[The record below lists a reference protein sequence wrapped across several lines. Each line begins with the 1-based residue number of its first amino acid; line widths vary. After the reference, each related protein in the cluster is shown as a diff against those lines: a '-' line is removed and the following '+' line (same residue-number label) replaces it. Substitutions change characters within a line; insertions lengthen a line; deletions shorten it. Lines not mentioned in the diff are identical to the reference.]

1 MRSKVAGRGN
11 VLWKDCEGKGRAKM
25 LRGRHREHRWAL
37 RALLSVFIFAFLFA
51 AIPVSAHQAESNR
64 QFTLQIYGNANED
77 DTIDMRDVT
86 YIKLVIFGKKPETA
100 LCDANYDGRVSMLDV
115 VQTKLIIVGKE
126 GKLTLKDFLDRT
138 VTVEEP
144 VRAAVLNSNFELM
157 IYALGAYNQVAAV
170 SEKYR
175 EKYPL
180 IKALIEAGKIPE
192 DLPKIGGSLWSGLD
206 LEKLMEVSPDCVIL
220 WAYSE
225 ADYER
230 VEEIEEKAGIP
241 VIAIDLDVIE
251 DLDRAMLLLGWLFNK
266 ELEAE
271 EIIDRMREEREKVL
285 LRTDEVEEKVTTFLV
300 YYLKDSEIST
310 EGKGGVNIDILERIN
325 TIPVT
330 GDIEQKYLYVSLE
343 QVYAWDPD
351 VIILFSMS
359 KETLSPDMIYNN
371 SAWAGLKAVK
381 NGRVCDLTGYYYSKA
396 YGWHPGGISMR
407 MLALAK
413 CAYPDLFE
421 DIEED
426 EYARNLFYEYYGI
439 SFIPSDC
446 K

>member
-1 MRSKVAGRGN
+1 MEREFVILAVLLFSLVTVPVPIITGGGSEADGRRVAIDTST
-11 VLWKDCEGKGRAKM
+11 K
-25 LRGRHREHRWAL
+25 
-37 RALLSVFIFAFLFA
+37 S
-51 AIPVSAHQAESNR
+51 
-64 QFTLQIYGNANED
+64 FTLEIYGNANED

-86 YIKLVIFGKKPETA
+86 YIKLVIFGKKPETD

-138 VTVEEP
+138 VTVKEP

-157 IYALGAYNQVAAV
+157 IYALGAYNHVAAV
-170 SEKYR
+170 GEKYR

-206 LEKLMEVSPDCVIL
+206 LEKLMEVNPDCVIL

-230 VEEIEEKAGIP
+230 VEEIEEKTGIP

>member
-1 MRSKVAGRGN
+1 MKTKILAIVEIAI
-11 VLWKDCEGKGRAKM
+11 VLCLVFLMAP
-25 LRGRHREHRWAL
+25 
-37 RALLSVFIFAFLFA
+37 SVIATEQTQTTQKA
-51 AIPVSAHQAESNR
+51 SATEVTTASDD
-64 QFTLQIYGNANED
+64 FVLGIYGNANED

-138 VTVEEP
+138 VTVKEP

-230 VEEIEEKAGIP
+230 VEEIEEKTGIP

-271 EIIDRMREEREKVL
+271 EIINRMREEREKVL

>member
-1 MRSKVAGRGN
+1 MKTKILAIVEIAI
-11 VLWKDCEGKGRAKM
+11 VLCLVFLIAP
-25 LRGRHREHRWAL
+25 
-37 RALLSVFIFAFLFA
+37 SVIATEQTQTTQKASA
-51 AIPVSAHQAESNR
+51 AEVSTASEDD
-64 QFTLQIYGNANED
+64 FVLGIYGNANED

-86 YIKLVIFGKKPETA
+86 YIKLVIFGKKPETE
-100 LCDANYDGRVSMLDV
+100 LCDANYDGGVSMLDV

-157 IYALGAYNQVAAV
+157 IYALGAYNHVAAV

-230 VEEIEEKAGIP
+230 VEEIEEKTGIP

-285 LRTDEVEEKVTTFLV
+285 LRTDEVEEKVTTFLI
-300 YYLKDSEIST
+300 YRLKDSEIST

-359 KETLSPDMIYNN
+359 KDLSPDMIYNN

>member
-1 MRSKVAGRGN
+1 MKTKILAIVEIAI
-11 VLWKDCEGKGRAKM
+11 VLC
-25 LRGRHREHRWAL
+25 L
-37 RALLSVFIFAFLFA
+37 VFLTAS
-51 AIPVSAHQAESNR
+51 PVTATEQTQTTQKASATEVTTASDD
-64 QFTLQIYGNANED
+64 FVLGIYGNANED

-157 IYALGAYNQVAAV
+157 IYALGAYNHVAAV

-230 VEEIEEKAGIP
+230 VEEIEEKTGIP

>member
-1 MRSKVAGRGN
+1 MEREFVILAVLLFSLVTVPVPIITGGGSEADGRRVAIDTST
-11 VLWKDCEGKGRAKM
+11 K
-25 LRGRHREHRWAL
+25 
-37 RALLSVFIFAFLFA
+37 S
-51 AIPVSAHQAESNR
+51 
-64 QFTLQIYGNANED
+64 FTLEIYGNANED

-86 YIKLVIFGKKPETA
+86 YIKLVIFGKKPETD

-138 VTVEEP
+138 VTVKEP

-230 VEEIEEKAGIP
+230 VEEIEEKTGIP

-271 EIIDRMREEREKVL
+271 EIINRMREEREKVL
-285 LRTDEVEEKVTTFLV
+285 LRTDEVEEKVTTFLI
-300 YYLKDSEIST
+300 YRLKDSEIST

>member
-1 MRSKVAGRGN
+1 MEREFVILAVLLFSLVTVPVPIITDGGSEADGRRVAIDTST
-11 VLWKDCEGKGRAKM
+11 K
-25 LRGRHREHRWAL
+25 
-37 RALLSVFIFAFLFA
+37 S
-51 AIPVSAHQAESNR
+51 
-64 QFTLQIYGNANED
+64 FTLEIYGNANED

-86 YIKLVIFGKKPETA
+86 YIKLVIFGKKPETD

-230 VEEIEEKAGIP
+230 VEEIEEKTGIP

-285 LRTDEVEEKVTTFLV
+285 LRTDEVEEKVTTFLI
-300 YYLKDSEIST
+300 YRLKDSEIST

-371 SAWAGLKAVK
+371 SAGEGLKAVK

-407 MLALAK
+407 MLVLAK

-439 SFIPSDC
+439 SFIP
-446 K
+446 